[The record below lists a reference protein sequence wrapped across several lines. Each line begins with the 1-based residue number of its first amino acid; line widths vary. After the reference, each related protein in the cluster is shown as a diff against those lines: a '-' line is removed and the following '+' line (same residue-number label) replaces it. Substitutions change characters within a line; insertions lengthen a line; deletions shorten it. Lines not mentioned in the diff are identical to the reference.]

1 MSSACATSL
10 CKGCTAAAAAVPR
23 PPSLPPGE
31 RLEEQSHTHP
41 CSPWKALAAALV
53 PLAVSLLLT
62 SCLLLSKLLPRAAAT
77 AGAWIPPGLRQKNA
91 GELFFS
97 PATALLLLLL
107 AVTGATLVLLQGN
120 LLPLSPS
127 LGPGVGGGEQH
138 GDPPPAS
145 GGGHAG
151 DLLAAPALA
160 PHHMHQSGLSVA
172 KKAHSNLRVHT
183 GERYLHGGVDGLAL
197 VLPGGCGHHLLVH
210 LVAPLPPALGASFK
224 RGGGGGKCHG
234 EEEEGE
240 EEEEKRERGHLH
252 LSCLDLSGRK
262 LRKMENL

>member
-31 RLEEQSHTHP
+31 RLWRSSLTLTL
-41 CSPWKALAAALV
+41 ALLGRHWQ
-53 PLAVSLLLT
+53 
-62 SCLLLSKLLPRAAAT
+62 LLLSHWLCLSCSQAVSCSPNSCSGQPQLQVLGSHLVWGKT
-77 AGAWIPPGLRQKNA
+77 NA
-91 GELFFS
+91 GDFFFS

-172 KKAHSNLRVHT
+172 KKAHSNLRVH
-183 GERYLHGGVDGLAL
+183 A
-197 VLPGGCGHHLLVH
+197 
-210 LVAPLPPALGASFK
+210 
-224 RGGGGGKCHG
+224 
-234 EEEEGE
+234 
-240 EEEEKRERGHLH
+240 RER
-252 LSCLDLSGRK
+252 
-262 LRKMENL
+262 

>member
-1 MSSACATSL
+1 MHPALLRVDIGVFFGLVFTLVSSACATSL

-23 PPSLPPGE
+23 PPSLPPGK

-41 CSPWKALAAALV
+41 RSPWKALAAALV

-62 SCLLLSKLLPRAAAT
+62 SCLLLSKLLQRAVAT
-77 AGAWIPPGLRQKNA
+77 AGAWIPPGLRGKKNA
-91 GELFFS
+91 GDLFFS

-107 AVTGATLVLLQGN
+107 AVAGAALVILQGN
-120 LLPLSPS
+120 LLSLSLS

-145 GGGHAG
+145 GGGDAG

-160 PHHMHQSGLSVA
+160 PHHMHQSGLAVA

-183 GERYLHGGVDGLAL
+183 SER
-197 VLPGGCGHHLLVH
+197 
-210 LVAPLPPALGASFK
+210 
-224 RGGGGGKCHG
+224 
-234 EEEEGE
+234 
-240 EEEEKRERGHLH
+240 
-252 LSCLDLSGRK
+252 
-262 LRKMENL
+262 

>member
-1 MSSACATSL
+1 MRDKSVQGLYCCCCCCASTPLSATWRKIGGAVSHSPLLSL
-10 CKGCTAAAAAVPR
+10 EGIGSCSCPTGCVSPAHM
-23 PPSLPPGE
+23 LPPALQTPAVGSRNCRCSDPTWFE
-31 RLEEQSHTHP
+31 RQE
-41 CSPWKALAAALV
+41 KV
-53 PLAVSLLLT
+53 
-62 SCLLLSKLLPRAAAT
+62 
-77 AGAWIPPGLRQKNA
+77 A

-107 AVTGATLVLLQGN
+107 AVTGATPVLLQGN
-120 LLPLSPS
+120 LLSLSLS

-145 GGGHAG
+145 GGGDAG

-183 GERYLHGGVDGLAL
+183 REGDLHGGVDGLAL
-197 VLPGGCGHHLLVH
+197 VLPGGCSHHLLVH

-240 EEEEKRERGHLH
+240 EEEEKMERGHLH